1 MKARIARI
9 GLCLIAIVAV
19 CSAADHPPSV
29 LSNHFS
35 KWSGQ
40 SSNLTVSKPC
50 PPWGCSI
57 QGTTY
62 ISTTVDPEKARSREV
77 ARKALATH
85 HELLRQAQHLEQQPN
100 LSTVDHVSLSR
111 QKERPDNGFRIIY
124 GE

>member
-1 MKARIARI
+1 MKTRIARI
-9 GLCLIAIVAV
+9 GFCLIAIVTV
-19 CSAADHPPSV
+19 CSAADNPPSV
-29 LSNHFS
+29 PSNHFS

-40 SSNLTVSKPC
+40 STNLTVAKPC

-57 QGTTY
+57 QGTTSVY
-62 ISTTVDPEKARSREV
+62 VSVDPEKERSRQV

-85 HELLRQAQHLEQQPN
+85 HELLRQAQRLERQPN

-111 QKERPDNGFRIIY
+111 QNERLDSGWRVGY